1 MTKIHKLSSELTN
14 QIAAGEVI
22 ERPASVIKELCE
34 NALDAGSTRI
44 KIDFIDAGLK
54 QIMVQDN
61 GSGIAADEIDLAF
74 MRHATSKINTNH
86 DLFNIATLGFRGEAL
101 ASIAAVA
108 KVDIVTSTGGVN
120 GIHAI
125 FEDGNKVKQEAI
137 ASPQGTKIVVRDLFY
152 NTPARLKYLKSERT
166 EIMKIVDIVNRLA
179 LGYPQVSFEL
189 TNQQKQLLKTTGH
202 DDLRQTAANIYGIK
216 VAEKMLAIYA
226 QSPDFKIAGLIS
238 RADDTRSTRNFITLL
253 LNTRYVKNYRLV
265 QAIVD
270 GYGTRLLKGRYPF
283 AIVKIDL
290 DPLLVDVN
298 VHPTKQEVRLSKES
312 ELARLIVRTIDQ
324 ALGATEH
331 EIASFDDATESK
343 QTKLDQL
350 EFNLNEAVVDTSRI
364 PVEFSIPNDLTD
376 DSSKVKEDD
385 TTFVSLKHPRQDEHY
400 LVTTTWDKNVQAQTA
415 LSPFSASQLSSEVTT
430 SSEQIL
436 VNRLPQLQCLG
447 QMHEYLLATAD
458 NDLYIVDQVAA
469 DNRLA
474 FDKLLL
480 QMQAENNYEQT
491 LLDNIILDFSMI
503 DFLKVQDKLADF
515 KKLGLNLE
523 EFGGRSF
530 VLQEYPLWLENCD
543 QLQIKAVI
551 DLILAHINA
560 PIDKIRIELAKKIVA
575 TKHIRRKSLNSLE
588 MVEMLTSLSNSSNPY
603 HDPFG
608 KIIIAKISEN
618 DLRKLF
624 QK

>member
-137 ASPQGTKIVVRDLFY
+137 ASPQGTKIVVKDLFY

-238 RADDTRSTRNFITLL
+238 RADETRSTRNFITLL

-324 ALGATEH
+324 VLGATEH
-331 EIASFDDATESK
+331 EIASLDNATESK

-364 PVEFSIPNDLTD
+364 PVEFSMPNDLTD
-376 DSSKVKEDD
+376 DSSKIKEDD

-400 LVTTTWDKNVQAQTA
+400 LVTTTWDENVQAQTA

-543 QLQIKAVI
+543 QIQIKAVI
-551 DLILAHINA
+551 DLILAYINA
-560 PIDKIRIELAKKIVA
+560 PLDKIRIELAKKIVA

>member
-137 ASPQGTKIVVRDLFY
+137 ASPQGTKIVVKDLFY

-324 ALGATEH
+324 VLGATEH
-331 EIASFDDATESK
+331 EIASLDNATESK

-364 PVEFSIPNDLTD
+364 PVEFSMPNDLTD
-376 DSSKVKEDD
+376 DSSKIKEDD

-400 LVTTTWDKNVQAQTA
+400 LVTTTWDENVQAQTA

-436 VNRLPQLQCLG
+436 VNKLPQLQCLG

-515 KKLGLNLE
+515 KQLGLNLE

>member
-137 ASPQGTKIVVRDLFY
+137 ASPQGTKIVVKDLFY

-324 ALGATEH
+324 VLGATEH
-331 EIASFDDATESK
+331 EIASLDNATESK

-350 EFNLNEAVVDTSRI
+350 EFNLNEAVVDTSRS
-364 PVEFSIPNDLTD
+364 PVEFSMPNDLTD
-376 DSSKVKEDD
+376 DSSKIKEDD

-400 LVTTTWDKNVQAQTA
+400 LVTTTWDENVQAQTA

-515 KKLGLNLE
+515 KQLGLNLE

-560 PIDKIRIELAKKIVA
+560 PIDKIRIELAKKIVT

>member
-137 ASPQGTKIVVRDLFY
+137 ASPQGTKIVVKDLFY

-238 RADDTRSTRNFITLL
+238 RADDIRSTRNFITLL

-324 ALGATEH
+324 VLGATEH
-331 EIASFDDATESK
+331 EIASLDNATESK

-364 PVEFSIPNDLTD
+364 PVEFSMPNDLTD
-376 DSSKVKEDD
+376 DSSKIKEDD

-400 LVTTTWDKNVQAQTA
+400 LVTTTWDENVQAQTA

-515 KKLGLNLE
+515 KQLGLNLE

>member
-108 KVDIVTSTGGVN
+108 KVDIVTNTGGVN

-137 ASPQGTKIVVRDLFY
+137 ASPQGTKIVVKDLFY

-238 RADDTRSTRNFITLL
+238 RADETRSTRNFITLL

-324 ALGATEH
+324 VLGATEH
-331 EIASFDDATESK
+331 EIASLDNATESK

-364 PVEFSIPNDLTD
+364 PVEFSMPNDLTD
-376 DSSKVKEDD
+376 DSSKIKEDD

-400 LVTTTWDKNVQAQTA
+400 LVTTTWDENVQAQTA
-415 LSPFSASQLSSEVTT
+415 LSPFSASSLSSEVTT

-436 VNRLPQLQCLG
+436 VNKLPQLQCLG

>member
-54 QIMVQDN
+54 QIVVQDN

-108 KVDIVTSTGGVN
+108 KVDIVTNTGGVN

-400 LVTTTWDKNVQAQTA
+400 LVTTTWDENVQAQTA

-543 QLQIKAVI
+543 QIQIKAVI
-551 DLILAHINA
+551 DLILAYINA
-560 PIDKIRIELAKKIVA
+560 PLDKIRIELAKKIVA

>member
-54 QIMVQDN
+54 QIVVQDN

-108 KVDIVTSTGGVN
+108 KVDIVTNTGDVN

-125 FEDGNKVKQEAI
+125 FEDSNKVKQEAI
-137 ASPQGTKIVVRDLFY
+137 ASPQGTKIVVKDLFY

-226 QSPDFKIAGLIS
+226 QSPDFKIDGLIS

-376 DSSKVKEDD
+376 DSSKIKEDD

-400 LVTTTWDKNVQAQTA
+400 LVTTTWDENVQAQTA

-436 VNRLPQLQCLG
+436 VNKLPQLQCLG

-543 QLQIKAVI
+543 QIQIKAVI
-551 DLILAHINA
+551 DLILAYINA
-560 PIDKIRIELAKKIVA
+560 PLDKIRIELAKKIVA

>member
-137 ASPQGTKIVVRDLFY
+137 ASPQGTKIVVKDLFY

-400 LVTTTWDKNVQAQTA
+400 LVTTTWDENVQAQTA

-515 KKLGLNLE
+515 KQLGLNLE

>member
-54 QIMVQDN
+54 QIVVQDN

-137 ASPQGTKIVVRDLFY
+137 ASPQGTKIVVKDLFY

-238 RADDTRSTRNFITLL
+238 RADDIRSTRNFITLL

-324 ALGATEH
+324 VLGATEH
-331 EIASFDDATESK
+331 EIASLDNATESK

-364 PVEFSIPNDLTD
+364 PVEFSMPNDLTD
-376 DSSKVKEDD
+376 DSSKIKEDD

-400 LVTTTWDKNVQAQTA
+400 LVTTTWDENVQAQTA
-415 LSPFSASQLSSEVTT
+415 LSPFSASSLSSEVTT

-436 VNRLPQLQCLG
+436 VNKLPQLQCLG

-515 KKLGLNLE
+515 KQLGLNLE

-560 PIDKIRIELAKKIVA
+560 PIDKIRIELAKKIVT

>member
-54 QIMVQDN
+54 QIVVQDN

-108 KVDIVTSTGGVN
+108 KVDIVTNTGDVN

-125 FEDGNKVKQEAI
+125 FEDSNKVKQEAI
-137 ASPQGTKIVVRDLFY
+137 ASPQGTKIVVKDLFY

-189 TNQQKQLLKTTGH
+189 TNRQKQLLKTTGH

-238 RADDTRSTRNFITLL
+238 RADDTRSTRSFITLL

-364 PVEFSIPNDLTD
+364 PVEFSMPNDLTD
-376 DSSKVKEDD
+376 DSSKIKEDD

-400 LVTTTWDKNVQAQTA
+400 LVTTTWDENVQAQTA

>member
-137 ASPQGTKIVVRDLFY
+137 ASPQGTKIVVKDLFY

-324 ALGATEH
+324 VLGATEH
-331 EIASFDDATESK
+331 EIASLDNATESK

-364 PVEFSIPNDLTD
+364 PVEFSMPNDLTD
-376 DSSKVKEDD
+376 DSSKIKEDD

-400 LVTTTWDKNVQAQTA
+400 LVTTTWDENVQAQTA

-515 KKLGLNLE
+515 KQLGLNLE

-560 PIDKIRIELAKKIVA
+560 PIDKIRIELAKKIVT

>member
-137 ASPQGTKIVVRDLFY
+137 ASPQGTKIVVKDLFY

-238 RADDTRSTRNFITLL
+238 RADDIRSTRNFITLL

-324 ALGATEH
+324 VLGATEH
-331 EIASFDDATESK
+331 EIASLDNATESK

-364 PVEFSIPNDLTD
+364 PVEFSMPNDLTD
-376 DSSKVKEDD
+376 DSSKIKEDD

-400 LVTTTWDKNVQAQTA
+400 LVTTTWDENVQAQTA
-415 LSPFSASQLSSEVTT
+415 LSPFSASSLSSEVTT

-436 VNRLPQLQCLG
+436 VNKLPQLQCLG

-543 QLQIKAVI
+543 QIQIKAVI

-560 PIDKIRIELAKKIVA
+560 PLDKIRIELAKKIVA

>member
-137 ASPQGTKIVVRDLFY
+137 ASPQGTKIVVKDLFY

-324 ALGATEH
+324 VLGATEH
-331 EIASFDDATESK
+331 EIASLDNATESK

-364 PVEFSIPNDLTD
+364 PVEFSMPNDLTD
-376 DSSKVKEDD
+376 DSSKIKEDD

-400 LVTTTWDKNVQAQTA
+400 LVTTTWDENVQAQTA

>member
-101 ASIAAVA
+101 ASIAAIA

-137 ASPQGTKIVVRDLFY
+137 ASPQGTKIVVKDLFY

-238 RADDTRSTRNFITLL
+238 RADDIRSTRNFITLL

-324 ALGATEH
+324 VLGATEH
-331 EIASFDDATESK
+331 EIASLDNATESK

-364 PVEFSIPNDLTD
+364 PVEFSMPNDLTD
-376 DSSKVKEDD
+376 DSSKIKEDD

-400 LVTTTWDKNVQAQTA
+400 LVTTTWDENVQAQTA

-515 KKLGLNLE
+515 KQLGLNLE

>member
-137 ASPQGTKIVVRDLFY
+137 ASPQGTKIVVKDLFY

-324 ALGATEH
+324 VLGATEH
-331 EIASFDDATESK
+331 EIASLDNATESK

-364 PVEFSIPNDLTD
+364 PVEFSMPNDLTD
-376 DSSKVKEDD
+376 DSSKIKEDD

-400 LVTTTWDKNVQAQTA
+400 LVTTTWDENVQAQTA

-515 KKLGLNLE
+515 KQLGLNLE

>member
-137 ASPQGTKIVVRDLFY
+137 ASPQGTKIVVKDLFY

-238 RADDTRSTRNFITLL
+238 RADDIRSTRNFITLL

-324 ALGATEH
+324 VLGATEH
-331 EIASFDDATESK
+331 EIASLDNATESK

-364 PVEFSIPNDLTD
+364 PVEFSMPNDLTD
-376 DSSKVKEDD
+376 DSSKIKEDD

-400 LVTTTWDKNVQAQTA
+400 LVTTTWDENVQAQTA

>member
-1 MTKIHKLSSELTN
+1 MTKIHKLSSKLTN

-54 QIMVQDN
+54 QIVVQDN

-108 KVDIVTSTGGVN
+108 KVDIVTNTGDVN

-125 FEDGNKVKQEAI
+125 FEDSNKVKQEAI
-137 ASPQGTKIVVRDLFY
+137 ASPQGTKIVVKDLFY

-238 RADDTRSTRNFITLL
+238 RADETRSTRNFITLL

-270 GYGTRLLKGRYPF
+270 GYGTRLIKGRYPF

-324 ALGATEH
+324 VLGATEH
-331 EIASFDDATESK
+331 EIASLDNATESK

-364 PVEFSIPNDLTD
+364 PVEFSMPNDLTD
-376 DSSKVKEDD
+376 DSSKIKEDD

-400 LVTTTWDKNVQAQTA
+400 LVTTTWDENVQAQTA

-480 QMQAENNYEQT
+480 QMQAENNYEQI

-560 PIDKIRIELAKKIVA
+560 PLDKIRIELAKKIVA

>member
-108 KVDIVTSTGGVN
+108 KVDIVTNTGGVN

-125 FEDGNKVKQEAI
+125 FEDSNKVKQEAI
-137 ASPQGTKIVVRDLFY
+137 ASPQGTKIVVKDLFY

-189 TNQQKQLLKTTGH
+189 TNRQKQLLKTTGH

-312 ELARLIVRTIDQ
+312 ELAHLIVRTIDQ
-324 ALGATEH
+324 VLGATEH
-331 EIASFDDATESK
+331 EIASLDNATESK

-364 PVEFSIPNDLTD
+364 PVEFSMPNDLTD

-400 LVTTTWDKNVQAQTA
+400 LVTTTWDENVQAQTA

>member
-22 ERPASVIKELCE
+22 EHPASVIKELCE

-137 ASPQGTKIVVRDLFY
+137 ASPQGTKIVVKDLFY

-189 TNQQKQLLKTTGH
+189 TNRQKQLLKTTGH

-216 VAEKMLAIYA
+216 VAEQMLAIYA

-238 RADDTRSTRNFITLL
+238 RADETRSTRNFITLL

-270 GYGTRLLKGRYPF
+270 GYGTRLIKGRYPF

-324 ALGATEH
+324 VLGATEH
-331 EIASFDDATESK
+331 EIASLDNATESK

-376 DSSKVKEDD
+376 DSSKIKEDD

-400 LVTTTWDKNVQAQTA
+400 LVTTTWDENVQAQTA

-543 QLQIKAVI
+543 QIQIKAVI

-560 PIDKIRIELAKKIVA
+560 PLDKIRIELAKKIVA

>member
-137 ASPQGTKIVVRDLFY
+137 ASPQGTKIVVKDLFY

-324 ALGATEH
+324 VLGATEH
-331 EIASFDDATESK
+331 EIASLDNATESK

-364 PVEFSIPNDLTD
+364 PVEFSMPNDLTD
-376 DSSKVKEDD
+376 DSSKIKEDD

-400 LVTTTWDKNVQAQTA
+400 LVTTTWDENVQAQTA
-415 LSPFSASQLSSEVTT
+415 LLPFSASQLSSEVTT

-515 KKLGLNLE
+515 KQLGLNLE

-560 PIDKIRIELAKKIVA
+560 PIDKIRIELAKKIVT

>member
-137 ASPQGTKIVVRDLFY
+137 ASPQGTKIVVKDLFY

-324 ALGATEH
+324 VLGATEH
-331 EIASFDDATESK
+331 EIASLDNATESK

-364 PVEFSIPNDLTD
+364 PVEFSMPNDLTD
-376 DSSKVKEDD
+376 DSSKIKEDD

-400 LVTTTWDKNVQAQTA
+400 LVTTTWDENVQAQTA

-436 VNRLPQLQCLG
+436 VNRLPQLQGLG

-515 KKLGLNLE
+515 KQLGLNLE

-560 PIDKIRIELAKKIVA
+560 PIDKIRIELAKKIVT

>member
-137 ASPQGTKIVVRDLFY
+137 ASPQGTKIVVKDLFY

-226 QSPDFKIAGLIS
+226 QSPDFQIAGLIS

-324 ALGATEH
+324 VLGATEH
-331 EIASFDDATESK
+331 EIASLDNATESK

-364 PVEFSIPNDLTD
+364 PVEFSMPNDLTD
-376 DSSKVKEDD
+376 DSSKIKEDD

-400 LVTTTWDKNVQAQTA
+400 LVTTTWDENVQAQTA

-515 KKLGLNLE
+515 KQLGLNLE

>member
-137 ASPQGTKIVVRDLFY
+137 ASPQGTKIVVKDLFY

-253 LNTRYVKNYRLV
+253 LNTRYIKNYRLV

-324 ALGATEH
+324 VLGATEH
-331 EIASFDDATESK
+331 EIASLDNATESK

-364 PVEFSIPNDLTD
+364 PVEFSMPNDLTD
-376 DSSKVKEDD
+376 DSSKIKEDD

-400 LVTTTWDKNVQAQTA
+400 LVTTTWDENVQAQTA

-515 KKLGLNLE
+515 KQLGLNLE

-560 PIDKIRIELAKKIVA
+560 PIDKIRIELAKKIVT

>member
-137 ASPQGTKIVVRDLFY
+137 ASPQGTKIVVKDLFY

-270 GYGTRLLKGRYPF
+270 GYGTRLIKGRYPF

-324 ALGATEH
+324 VLGATEH
-331 EIASFDDATESK
+331 EIASLDNATESK

-376 DSSKVKEDD
+376 DSSKIKEDD

-400 LVTTTWDKNVQAQTA
+400 LVTTTWDENVQAQTA

>member
-137 ASPQGTKIVVRDLFY
+137 ASPQGTKIVVKDLFY

-324 ALGATEH
+324 VLGATEH
-331 EIASFDDATESK
+331 EIASLDNATESK

-376 DSSKVKEDD
+376 DSSKIKEDD

-400 LVTTTWDKNVQAQTA
+400 LVTTTWDENVQAQTA

-515 KKLGLNLE
+515 KQLGLNLE

-560 PIDKIRIELAKKIVA
+560 PIDKIRIELAKKIVT

>member
-137 ASPQGTKIVVRDLFY
+137 ASPQGTKIVVKDLFY

-324 ALGATEH
+324 VLGATEH
-331 EIASFDDATESK
+331 EIASLDNATESK

-364 PVEFSIPNDLTD
+364 PVEFSMPNDLTD
-376 DSSKVKEDD
+376 DSSKIKEDD

-400 LVTTTWDKNVQAQTA
+400 LVTTTWDENVQAQTA

-515 KKLGLNLE
+515 KQLGLNLE

-560 PIDKIRIELAKKIVA
+560 PIDKIRIELAKKIVT
-575 TKHIRRKSLNSLE
+575 TKHISCLLY
-588 MVEMLTSLSNSSNPY
+588 TSPSPRDS
-603 HDPFG
+603 
-608 KIIIAKISEN
+608 
-618 DLRKLF
+618 
-624 QK
+624 

>member
-1 MTKIHKLSSELTN
+1 M
-14 QIAAGEVI
+14 
-22 ERPASVIKELCE
+22 
-34 NALDAGSTRI
+34 
-44 KIDFIDAGLK
+44 
-54 QIMVQDN
+54 
-61 GSGIAADEIDLAF
+61 
-74 MRHATSKINTNH
+74 
-86 DLFNIATLGFRGEAL
+86 
-101 ASIAAVA
+101 
-108 KVDIVTSTGGVN
+108 
-120 GIHAI
+120 
-125 FEDGNKVKQEAI
+125 
-137 ASPQGTKIVVRDLFY
+137 
-152 NTPARLKYLKSERT
+152 
-166 EIMKIVDIVNRLA
+166 
-179 LGYPQVSFEL
+179 
-189 TNQQKQLLKTTGH
+189 
-202 DDLRQTAANIYGIK
+202 
-216 VAEKMLAIYA
+216 
-226 QSPDFKIAGLIS
+226 
-238 RADDTRSTRNFITLL
+238 L

-324 ALGATEH
+324 VLGATEH
-331 EIASFDDATESK
+331 EIASLDNATESK

-400 LVTTTWDKNVQAQTA
+400 LVTTTWDENVQAQTA

>member
-137 ASPQGTKIVVRDLFY
+137 ASPQGTKIVVKDLFY

-324 ALGATEH
+324 VLGATEH
-331 EIASFDDATESK
+331 EIASLDNATESK

-364 PVEFSIPNDLTD
+364 PVEFSMPNDLTD
-376 DSSKVKEDD
+376 DSSKIKEDD

-400 LVTTTWDKNVQAQTA
+400 LVTTTWDENVQAQTA

-543 QLQIKAVI
+543 QIQIKAVI

-560 PIDKIRIELAKKIVA
+560 PLDKIRIELAKKIVA

>member
-54 QIMVQDN
+54 QIVVQDN

-108 KVDIVTSTGGVN
+108 KVDIVTNTGGVN

-137 ASPQGTKIVVRDLFY
+137 ASPQGTKIVVKDLFY

-238 RADDTRSTRNFITLL
+238 RADETRSTRNFITLL

-270 GYGTRLLKGRYPF
+270 GYGTRLIKGRYPF

-324 ALGATEH
+324 VLGATEH
-331 EIASFDDATESK
+331 EIASLDNATESK

-350 EFNLNEAVVDTSRI
+350 EFNLNEA
-364 PVEFSIPNDLTD
+364 
-376 DSSKVKEDD
+376 
-385 TTFVSLKHPRQDEHY
+385 
-400 LVTTTWDKNVQAQTA
+400 
-415 LSPFSASQLSSEVTT
+415 
-430 SSEQIL
+430 
-436 VNRLPQLQCLG
+436 
-447 QMHEYLLATAD
+447 
-458 NDLYIVDQVAA
+458 
-469 DNRLA
+469 
-474 FDKLLL
+474 
-480 QMQAENNYEQT
+480 
-491 LLDNIILDFSMI
+491 
-503 DFLKVQDKLADF
+503 
-515 KKLGLNLE
+515 
-523 EFGGRSF
+523 
-530 VLQEYPLWLENCD
+530 
-543 QLQIKAVI
+543 
-551 DLILAHINA
+551 
-560 PIDKIRIELAKKIVA
+560 
-575 TKHIRRKSLNSLE
+575 
-588 MVEMLTSLSNSSNPY
+588 
-603 HDPFG
+603 
-608 KIIIAKISEN
+608 
-618 DLRKLF
+618 
-624 QK
+624 

>member
-1 MTKIHKLSSELTN
+1 MTKIHKLSSKLTN

-54 QIMVQDN
+54 QIVVQDN

-108 KVDIVTSTGGVN
+108 KVDIVTNTGGVN

-216 VAEKMLAIYA
+216 VAEQMLAIYA

-238 RADDTRSTRNFITLL
+238 RADETRSTRNFITLL

-270 GYGTRLLKGRYPF
+270 GYGTRLIKGRYPF

-324 ALGATEH
+324 VLGATEH
-331 EIASFDDATESK
+331 EIASLDNATESK

-364 PVEFSIPNDLTD
+364 PVEFSMPNDLTD
-376 DSSKVKEDD
+376 DSSKIKEDD

-400 LVTTTWDKNVQAQTA
+400 LVTTTWDENVQAQTA

-543 QLQIKAVI
+543 QIQIKAVI
-551 DLILAHINA
+551 DLILAYINA
-560 PIDKIRIELAKKIVA
+560 PLDKIRIELAKKIVA

>member
-54 QIMVQDN
+54 QIVVQDN

-137 ASPQGTKIVVRDLFY
+137 ASPQGTKIVVKDLFY

-238 RADDTRSTRNFITLL
+238 RADDIRSTRNFITLL

-324 ALGATEH
+324 VLGATEH
-331 EIASFDDATESK
+331 EIASLDNATESK

-364 PVEFSIPNDLTD
+364 PVEFSMPNDLTD
-376 DSSKVKEDD
+376 DSSKIKEDD

-400 LVTTTWDKNVQAQTA
+400 LVTTTWDENVQAQTA

-515 KKLGLNLE
+515 KQLGLNLE

>member
-137 ASPQGTKIVVRDLFY
+137 ASPQGTKIVVKDLFY

-324 ALGATEH
+324 VLGATEH
-331 EIASFDDATESK
+331 EIASLDNATESK

-364 PVEFSIPNDLTD
+364 PVEFSMPNDLTD
-376 DSSKVKEDD
+376 DSSKIKEDD

-400 LVTTTWDKNVQAQTA
+400 LVTTTWDENVQAQTA

-560 PIDKIRIELAKKIVA
+560 PLDKIRIELAKKIVA

>member
-54 QIMVQDN
+54 QIVVQDN

-108 KVDIVTSTGGVN
+108 KVDIVTNTGDVN

-125 FEDGNKVKQEAI
+125 FEDSNKVKQEAI
-137 ASPQGTKIVVRDLFY
+137 ASPQGTKIVVKDLFY

-324 ALGATEH
+324 VLCATEH
-331 EIASFDDATESK
+331 EIASLDNATESK

-364 PVEFSIPNDLTD
+364 PVEFSMPNDLTD
-376 DSSKVKEDD
+376 DSSKIKEDD

-400 LVTTTWDKNVQAQTA
+400 LVTTTWDENVQAQTA
-415 LSPFSASQLSSEVTT
+415 LSPFSASSLSSEVTT

-436 VNRLPQLQCLG
+436 VNKLPQLQCLG

-515 KKLGLNLE
+515 KQLGLNLE

-560 PIDKIRIELAKKIVA
+560 PLDKIRIELAKKIVA

>member
-137 ASPQGTKIVVRDLFY
+137 ASPQGTKIVVKDLFY

-189 TNQQKQLLKTTGH
+189 TNRQKQLLKTTGH

-324 ALGATEH
+324 VLGATEH
-331 EIASFDDATESK
+331 EIASLDNATESK

-364 PVEFSIPNDLTD
+364 PVEFSMPNDLTD
-376 DSSKVKEDD
+376 DSSKIKEDD

-400 LVTTTWDKNVQAQTA
+400 LVTTTWDENVQTQTA

>member
-54 QIMVQDN
+54 QIVVQDN

-108 KVDIVTSTGGVN
+108 KVDIVTNTGGVN

-216 VAEKMLAIYA
+216 VAEQMLAIYA

-238 RADDTRSTRNFITLL
+238 RADETRSTRNFITLL

-270 GYGTRLLKGRYPF
+270 GYGTRLIKGRYPF

-324 ALGATEH
+324 VLGATEH
-331 EIASFDDATESK
+331 EIASLDNATESK

-364 PVEFSIPNDLTD
+364 PVEFSMPNDLTD
-376 DSSKVKEDD
+376 DSSKIKEDD

-400 LVTTTWDKNVQAQTA
+400 LVTTTWDENVQAQTA

-543 QLQIKAVI
+543 QIQIKAVI
-551 DLILAHINA
+551 DLILAYINA
-560 PIDKIRIELAKKIVA
+560 PLDKIRIELAKKIVA

>member
-108 KVDIVTSTGGVN
+108 KVDIVTNTGGVN

-137 ASPQGTKIVVRDLFY
+137 ASPQGTKIVVKDLFY

-238 RADDTRSTRNFITLL
+238 RADETRSTRNFITLL

-324 ALGATEH
+324 VLGATEH
-331 EIASFDDATESK
+331 EIASLDNATESK

-364 PVEFSIPNDLTD
+364 PVEFSMPNDLTD
-376 DSSKVKEDD
+376 DSSKIKEDD

-400 LVTTTWDKNVQAQTA
+400 LVTTTWDENVQAQTA
-415 LSPFSASQLSSEVTT
+415 LSPFSASSLSSEVTT

-436 VNRLPQLQCLG
+436 VNKLPQLQCLG

-543 QLQIKAVI
+543 QIQIKAVI

-560 PIDKIRIELAKKIVA
+560 PLDKIRIELAKKIVA

>member
-1 MTKIHKLSSELTN
+1 MTKIHKLSSKLTN

-54 QIMVQDN
+54 QIVVQDN

-108 KVDIVTSTGGVN
+108 KVDIVTNTGDVN

-125 FEDGNKVKQEAI
+125 FEDSNKVKQEAI

-238 RADDTRSTRNFITLL
+238 RADETRSTRNFITLL

-324 ALGATEH
+324 VLGATEH
-331 EIASFDDATESK
+331 EIASLDNATESK

-400 LVTTTWDKNVQAQTA
+400 LVTTTWDENVQAQTA

-543 QLQIKAVI
+543 QIQIKAVI
-551 DLILAHINA
+551 DLILAYINA
-560 PIDKIRIELAKKIVA
+560 PLDKIRIELAKKIVA

>member
-137 ASPQGTKIVVRDLFY
+137 ASPQGTKIVVKDLFY

-216 VAEKMLAIYA
+216 VAEQMLAIYA

-324 ALGATEH
+324 VLGATEH
-331 EIASFDDATESK
+331 EIASLDNATESK

-364 PVEFSIPNDLTD
+364 PVEFSMPNDLTD
-376 DSSKVKEDD
+376 DSSKIKEDD

-400 LVTTTWDKNVQAQTA
+400 LVTTTWDENVQAQTA

-515 KKLGLNLE
+515 KQLGLNLE